1 MTLKITTENNTLVR
15 VADLPLGAATVD
27 VKANSRFNHKV
38 TITRKAGPAIE
49 VTGTGERTAL
59 LRSTSLDGSG
69 LDELTI
75 VVETEKDGGWV
86 RPQLRSGGP
95 YEIGTLS
102 MLVVVAEAGD
112 DSDFNDVIVTFNWRL
127 PR

>member
-1 MTLKITTENNTLVR
+1 MISIVTTENNTLVR

-27 VKANSRFNHKV
+27 VKTNSSFNHKV
-38 TITRKAGPAIE
+38 TITRKAGPTIE
-49 VTGTGERTAL
+49 VTGTGERAFL
-59 LRSTSLDGSG
+59 LRSTILSGSG

-86 RPQLRSGGP
+86 RSQLRSGGP

-112 DSDFNDVIVTFNWRL
+112 DNDFNDVIVTLNWRL